1 MRSKGLFAAITT
13 ALLALG
19 WAAGAQQGIRIAGT
33 SVTLTP
39 PPGFTARARGF
50 ENEAG
55 SSITVSERSADDY
68 AELSATFKSAK
79 DLSAAYAEQKVLIRG
94 VRQLSTPAGPVLFAS
109 GTQSTNGREIV
120 KYLALLKGDKT
131 VLVSFNIADRGF
143 SEADAEA
150 VLRSVEIAPAPTL
163 EERLAGMPFTFEA
176 IEPFRVTNVIPRS
189 TVTLGLAG
197 PAEAPGGRQPVIIIG
212 RGESQSAMGEEAR
225 VAVDLLKNTG
235 GLREATITAQSPATF
250 AGGAGYVVTAVVE
263 DRTVVQYLRIVP
275 GGAYMRFLARG
286 QTGAMQSAEATITAI
301 AESVEPN

>member
-1 MRSKGLFAAITT
+1 MRSKGLFAAVTT

-19 WAAGAQQGIRIAGT
+19 SAAGAQEGIRIAGT

-39 PPGFTARARGF
+39 PPGFTARARGLR
-50 ENEAG
+50 ERRRLDHHDQRAVGRRLCGARRDLQVREG
-55 SSITVSERSADDY
+55 SFGGLRRAESADPRRE
-68 AELSATFKSAK
+68 A
-79 DLSAAYAEQKVLIRG
+79 V
-94 VRQLSTPAGPVLFAS
+94 STPAGPALFAS

-131 VLVSFNIADRGF
+131 VLVAFNIADRGL

-176 IEPFRVTNVIPRS
+176 VEPFRVTNVIPRS

-197 PAEAPGGRQPVIIIG
+197 RGEAPGGRQPVIIIG
-212 RGESQSAMGEEAR
+212 RGESQAAMGEEAR
-225 VAVDLLKNTG
+225 VAVELLKNTG
-235 GLREATITAQSPATF
+235 GCREATITAQGPATF

-275 GGAYMRFLARG
+275 GGAYLRFLARG
-286 QTGAMQSAEATITAI
+286 QTGAMQSAEATITEI